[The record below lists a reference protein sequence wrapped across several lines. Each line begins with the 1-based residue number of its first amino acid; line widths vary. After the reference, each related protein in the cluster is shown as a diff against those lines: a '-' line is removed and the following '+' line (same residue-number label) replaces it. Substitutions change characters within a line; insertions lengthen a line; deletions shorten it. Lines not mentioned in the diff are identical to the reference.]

1 MIISRVPLRVSFV
14 GGGTDLENFYRH
26 ENGQVVS
33 TTIDKYIYVAVKKQ
47 SDIVDK
53 KYRLNWSQVEFTDTI
68 DSIKHPIIRE
78 TFRELQIDFPCE
90 VTTFSDLPG
99 HTGLGS
105 SSSFTVGLLQALFAL
120 REETKGKE
128 ELAEL
133 AARIEIDILKRPT
146 GKQDHYA
153 ASFGGMNVLT
163 FTQDGSTL
171 VEPVIIS
178 PEKRAKIFSS
188 MFLFYTGIQRDS
200 SPVLRAQVEGMKTT
214 FPMLQ
219 KMKHMGPVCRR
230 ALEIGDIKKFGTI
243 ISKNWNLKKELTS
256 EISTS
261 DINQWLDSAKAAGAL
276 GGKLL
281 GAGGGGFLLIV
292 AEEKKYSDVVKVL
305 PTLTTVACNYEPF
318 GARITYYDN

>member
-14 GGGTDLENFYRH
+14 GGGTDVPDFYRRD
-26 ENGQVVS
+26 NGMVVS
-33 TTIDKYIYVAVKKQ
+33 TTVNKYLYVAVKRQ
-47 SDIVDK
+47 SDIVDQ

-68 DSIKHPIIRE
+68 NEIKHPIIRE

-105 SSSFTVGLLQALFAL
+105 SSAFGVGFLQALFAL
-120 REETKGKE
+120 RKETKSKK

-133 AARIEIDILKRPT
+133 AARIEIDILKRPM

-153 ASFGGMNVLT
+153 ASFGGMNVFT

-178 PEKRAKIFSS
+178 SENRARIFSS
-188 MFLFYTGIQRDS
+188 MLLIYTGIQRDS
-200 SPVLRAQVEGMKTT
+200 STVLQSQIEGMKTT

-219 KMKHMGPVCRR
+219 EMKHMVPICRR
-230 ALEIGDIKKFGTI
+230 ALEIGDINKIGSI
-243 ISKNWNLKKELTS
+243 ISDNWNLKKKLSCEV
-256 EISTS
+256 STS
-261 DINQWLDSAKAAGAL
+261 DINQWLDRAKAAGAV

-292 AEEKKYSDVVKVL
+292 AEENKHIDVVKAL
-305 PTLTTVACNYEPF
+305 SALTPVACDYEPF
-318 GARITYYDN
+318 GATITYYDH

>member
-14 GGGTDLENFYRH
+14 GGGTDVANFYRK
-26 ENGQVVS
+26 ESGMVVS
-33 TTIDKYIYVAVKKQ
+33 TTIDKYLYVVVKKQ
-47 SDIVDK
+47 SDIVEE
-53 KYRLNWSQVEFTDTI
+53 KYRLNWSQVEFTDSI

-105 SSSFTVGLLQALFAL
+105 SSAFAVGLLQALFAL
-120 REETKGKE
+120 REEAKSKK

-133 AARIEIDILKRPT
+133 AARIEIDILKRPM

-153 ASFGGMNVLT
+153 VSFGGMNVLT
-163 FTQDGSTL
+163 FAQDGSTL

-178 PEKRAKIFSS
+178 SEKRARLFSS
-188 MFLFYTGIQRDS
+188 MLLLYTGIQRDS
-200 SPVLRAQVEGMKTT
+200 STVLQSQIEGMKTT

-219 KMKHMGPVCRR
+219 EMKHLVPGCRR
-230 ALEIGDIKKFGTI
+230 ALEVGDIKDVGAI
-243 ISKNWNLKKELTS
+243 ISQNWNLKKKLSS

-261 DINQWLDSAKAAGAL
+261 GINHWLDSAKAAGAL

-292 AEEKKYSDVVKVL
+292 AEENKHRNVVKAL
-305 PTLTTVACNYEPF
+305 PALTPVACGYEPF
-318 GARITYYDN
+318 GATITYYDH